1 MEKKRATSIELT
13 KIDQFS
19 QPPKNVE
26 NGRHRHISENFGTMI
41 LLNGWLIRQICTAWK
56 KTGKSFK
63 TNKEGVEKFIGVQM
77 LMSIVKRPRYEMYWS
92 LETSVEQ
99 VTSPFSLKCYKKI
112 CEFLHAVDNTEK
124 EKEESK
130 GDRLCKVKPLLD
142 AVRANCLKMEPE
154 RIHSIDEQIIQ
165 AKTKRSEGVRQYN
178 KKLHK
183 WGFKNLV
190 RASQQV

>member
-1 MEKKRATSIELT
+1 MDAIDIFQ
-13 KIDQFS
+13 KILEQWYYWM
-19 QPPKNVE
+19 V
-26 NGRHRHISENFGTMI
+26 
-41 LLNGWLIRQICTAWK
+41 GWSDK
-56 KTGKSFK
+56 FVKHGKTGESFK

-99 VTSPFSLKCYKKI
+99 VTSLFSLKCYKKI

-165 AKTKRSEGVRQYN
+165 A
-178 KKLHK
+178 
-183 WGFKNLV
+183 
-190 RASQQV
+190 